1 MNNKTLT
8 RVALRYHAVF
18 LDINR
23 EDIHMMSEASVPVMA
38 FVATLKEKGFCVS
51 EELLHALNAVTTDRL
66 AEITECINE
75 VMGVELNW
83 APLVKGW
90 NVPTG
95 ETRADHLIT
104 LIANIF
110 GEEAG
115 FKGTTLPCG
124 HLIPEGTF
132 PIERYN
138 GCRFCGTPFETA
150 GFVYHGQASK
160 LEELRLFTVDD
171 MKHVF
176 VSLLASATPLDGT
189 QKESLDLLLREFPLP
204 EDTIITMKETAML
217 VVKLLVEQDKADEAI
232 KLLKTPTD
240 ILRYLWYEKTGLV
253 QIIEPKTLIA
263 HARKLYS
270 HICGPLNRRANAGRK
285 MREKLKLKYN
295 RKACL
300 RTARWLNAIPMTA
313 RQAAENMNPKRGMW
327 VRMIRALR
335 LGEYSH
341 KKGFE
346 HLAEILDVFYKQD
359 YSTWQGRLDQTR
371 LEYEAASTLTKI
383 KERPGLFAGNPLAT
397 MISKNREM
405 MEEINTKNEYADLIT
420 EKTLTLLKERPGM
433 FARCLFA
440 TMLRFGSEKTLAAFN
455 EVADKLPARLLLSLG
470 NAAESYFNP
479 KVERLA
485 RPITGVTH
493 KIGSNKLLRFY
504 DNTERQAMVA
514 HVDELYRASMAR
526 RFAAQQT
533 EAKTIFIDPALYNIP
548 VSIGDRST
556 TVQDLS
562 CALMGTRFPVEGDA
576 VRLFLQWGK
585 GLHAQHLDMDL
596 SAQIALKNGRIEE
609 CAYFNLT
616 CVGAQHSGDIQCIP
630 EMVGTAEY
638 IELSLPELEAA
649 DAKYVTFTCNAF
661 SVGAL
666 VPNLVFGWMDSAN
679 PMEVSEENGVA
690 YDPSCV
696 QHMVRISE
704 GNLSKGLVFGVLD
717 VAKREIIWLEMPF
730 TAQTI
735 MGLDH
740 KTVTALLNK
749 LQSKLSV
756 GELLDMKA
764 KAQNLTLVERAEEA
778 DEAYTYEWAL
788 NPADVSKLLN
798 G

>member
-1 MNNKTLT
+1 MSNKTLT
-8 RVALRYHAVF
+8 RVALRYRAVF

-23 EDIHMMSEASVPVMA
+23 ENINMKSEASVPVMA
-38 FVATLKEKGFCVS
+38 FAARLKENGFCVS
-51 EELLHALNAVTTDRL
+51 EELLHALNAAPADRL
-66 AEITECINE
+66 AEITECIND
-75 VMGVELNW
+75 VMGVKLNW

-95 ETRADHLIT
+95 ESLADHLIT
-104 LIANIF
+104 WIANIF
-110 GEEAG
+110 GKEAG

-138 GCRFCGTPFETA
+138 GCPFCGTPFETA
-150 GFVYHGQASK
+150 DFVFKGQASK
-160 LEELRLFTVDD
+160 LKELRLFTIED

-176 VSLLASATPLDGT
+176 ASLLASTTPLDGT
-189 QKESLDLLLREFPLP
+189 QKDSLEQLLREFSLP
-204 EDTIITMKETAML
+204 EDANITMKETAML
-217 VVKLLVEQDKADEAI
+217 VIKLLVEQNKADEAS

-240 ILRYLWYEKTGLV
+240 VLRYLWYEKTGYV
-253 QIIEPKTLIA
+253 QIIEPKTLVA
-263 HARKLYS
+263 HARKLYF
-270 HICGPLNRRANAGRK
+270 HMWGPLDRGADAAK
-285 MREKLKLKYN
+285 DMKKKLMLKYD

-300 RTARWLNAIPMTA
+300 RVALWLNAIPLTA

-335 LGEYSH
+335 LGEYSR
-341 KKGFE
+341 KNGFD

-359 YSTWQGRLDQTR
+359 YSTWQGRVDKAR
-371 LEYEAASTLTKI
+371 SENDADMTL
-383 KERPGLFAGNPLAT
+383 A
-397 MISKNREM
+397 
-405 MEEINTKNEYADLIT
+405 
-420 EKTLTLLKERPGM
+420 LLKERPGL

-440 TMLRFGSEKTLAAFN
+440 TMLRFGSDKVLAAF
-455 EVADKLPARLLLSLG
+455 EEIADKLPARLLLSLG
-470 NAAESYFNP
+470 NAAEAYFDP
-479 KVERLA
+479 KEVRLA

-493 KIGSNKLLRFY
+493 QIEPNKLLALY
-504 DNTERQAMVA
+504 DDEARKAMTGAVN
-514 HVDELYRASMAR
+514 DLYKASMAR
-526 RFAAQQT
+526 RFAVQQT

-548 VSIGDRST
+548 VSVGDRSAT
-556 TVQDLS
+556 IQDAS

-596 SAQIALKNGRIEE
+596 SARVTLPNGQIAE
-609 CAYFNLT
+609 CAYYNLT
-616 CVGAQHSGDIQCIP
+616 CVGAKHSGDIRSIP

-649 DAKYVTFTCNAF
+649 GAVYVTFTCNAY
-661 SVGAL
+661 STGAL
-666 VPNLVFGWMDSAN
+666 SPNLVVGWMDSAN
-679 PMEVSEENGVA
+679 PMKISEEKGVA

-730 TAQTI
+730 TAQTMRGVNSESI
-735 MGLDH
+735 E
-740 KTVTALLNK
+740 ALLHK
-749 LQSKLSV
+749 LESKLSI

-764 KAQNLTLVERAEEA
+764 KAQSLTSVENAEEA

-788 NPADVSKLLN
+788 NPAEVTKLLN